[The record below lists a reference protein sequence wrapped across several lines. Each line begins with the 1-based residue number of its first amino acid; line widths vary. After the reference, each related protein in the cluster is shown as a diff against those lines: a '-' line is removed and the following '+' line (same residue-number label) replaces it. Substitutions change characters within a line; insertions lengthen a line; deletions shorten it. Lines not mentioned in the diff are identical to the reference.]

1 MLMKRLSE
9 PLSSQML
16 ARKPGYFESRLL
28 STSCTVAAS
37 TSTDSAPFVNFRSGA
52 GMTTLSDMINTSQC
66 FFECRELGFNGLKS
80 FQRQG
85 IQRFEAVA
93 GDGQYSEVAGFDAA
107 LLKEFLCNGDSH
119 PASCL
124 RKYSFC
130 LGEQLDA
137 FDDFRIRGILRPA
150 AAFGNQAR
158 RIVTVGRVADG
169 ERLRDRIGFHGP
181 NLASS
186 PFHRIN
192 DRVAPRSLRA
202 IQP

>member
-80 FQRQG
+80 FQMQG
-85 IQRFEAVA
+85 IQRFEADA
-93 GDGQYSEVAGFDAA
+93 GVGKVIDGAGIDVD
-107 LLKEFLCNGDSH
+107 LL
-119 PASCL
+119 
-124 RKYSFC
+124 
-130 LGEQLDA
+130 
-137 FDDFRIRGILRPA
+137 
-150 AAFGNQAR
+150 
-158 RIVTVGRVADG
+158 
-169 ERLRDRIGFHGP
+169 
-181 NLASS
+181 
-186 PFHRIN
+186 
-192 DRVAPRSLRA
+192 
-202 IQP
+202 